1 MTEKSKS
8 TENPTPASL
17 TSISRSRD
25 TGMAMVLICL
35 LLLLTGQRPWLI
47 GVAITLLVVTMTRP
61 QLFAPIAKIWF
72 GLTHLLG
79 SVVSFV
85 ILTLIFYVVVTPVA
99 IIRRLKGADALQLK
113 QWHRTTTSAFVEKE
127 HTYVPS
133 DLEHPY

>member
-1 MTEKSKS
+1 MTEKTQRTK
-8 TENPTPASL
+8 TERKA
-17 TSISRSRD
+17 RD

-35 LLLLTGQRPWLI
+35 LALLAGGEKFWLLMSI
-47 GVAITLLVVTMTRP
+47 FLLVATMTWP
-61 QLFAPIAKIWF
+61 KLFKPLVGVWF

-79 SVVSFV
+79 SAVSFV

-99 IIRRLKGADALQLK
+99 FIRRLKGADTLQLK
-113 QWHRTTTSAFVEKE
+113 QWRRTTTSVFVEKE